1 MKIQTMMPAWMD
13 DTQAEEIAM
22 IINSEYA
29 EAQVEAAIE
38 FDTLAEV
45 YDLIIQLPD
54 TSTPQFLFDLGEVI
68 GMLYHRIE
76 TEDYIPK
83 SREDASML
91 N

>member
-1 MKIQTMMPAWMD
+1 MKITTMMPAWMD

-29 EAQVEAAIE
+29 EAQVEAAVE

-45 YDLIIQLPD
+45 YDLTIQLPD
-54 TSTPQFLFDLGEVI
+54 ASTPQFLFDLGEVI
-68 GMLYHRIE
+68 GMLYKRVE
-76 TEDYIPK
+76 MDDYVYK
-83 SREDASML
+83 SREDASVL